1 MTLPDAE
8 WEAASRTLD
17 RVCALLVA
25 NCAPLQITKA
35 ETPVEREAVFRLRY
49 QAVIEQGWGKP
60 EDFPDGLERDVY
72 DDDAVLRTVWD
83 GQTLA
88 ATMRVV
94 FPSPER
100 PLPTEAA
107 FNITIEPR
115 GRVVD
120 TGRTVVHPAYRTH
133 RTGLQLMLGLI
144 CACWLECRAHG
155 YSHPCGVMGEAMISL
170 FRWRGIS
177 FTVLAPQQDYWGDKR
192 YPLLLDVVK
201 SAPAMS
207 SLYEKK

>member
-1 MTLPDAE
+1 
-8 WEAASRTLD
+8 
-17 RVCALLVA
+17 
-25 NCAPLQITKA
+25 LQIAKA
-35 ETPVEREAVFRLRY
+35 KTPAQRESVFRLRY

-60 EDFPDGLERDVY
+60 EDFPDGLECDAY
-72 DDDAVLRTVWD
+72 DDDASLFTVWD
-83 GQTLA
+83 GETLA

-100 PLPTEAA
+100 LLPTEVA
-107 FNITIEPR
+107 FGITIEPR

-144 CACWLECRAHG
+144 GACWSECRAHG
-155 YSHPCGVMGEAMISL
+155 FSHPCGILNKGMIGL
-170 FRWRGIS
+170 YRLRGVL
-177 FTVLAPQQDYWGDKR
+177 FTVLAPPQNYWGEQR
-192 YPLLLDVVK
+192 YPLLLEVIK

-207 SLYEKK
+207 NLYEKR